1 MNLIGVLKNKGVALP
16 PMEKEGDLTAKDI
29 MDKIRN
35 FYNKL
40 EKCNSETRDFAEG
53 YFLELLYHYPKSM
66 CSRHMTETQKL
77 LMALIYLES
86 KPGPEEE
93 DPLWNG
99 FSYEDLSL
107 MFDVSKA
114 TVHQAIRQK
123 EEEAKKLLV
132 DVQLREKAKEI
143 ALEQLIEEEKRKLKK
158 KQPKKQANNRTN
170 AHNTEREAI

>member
-16 PMEKEGDLTAKDI
+16 PMEKEDDLTAKDI

-40 EKCNSETRDFAEG
+40 EKCTSVTRDFAEG
-53 YFLELLYHYPKSM
+53 YFLELLYCYPQSM
-66 CSRHMTETQKL
+66 CSRHMTENQKL
-77 LMALIYLES
+77 LMALIYFES
-86 KPGPEEE
+86 KPRQEEE
-93 DPLWNG
+93 NPIWNG

-107 MFDVSKA
+107 IFDVSKA
-114 TVHQAIRQK
+114 TVHEAIKQR

-143 ALEQLIEEEKRKLKK
+143 ALKELIVEEKQKLL
-158 KQPKKQANNRTN
+158 
-170 AHNTEREAI
+170 EREENRKTVEHA